1 MVRSAEDLAEGRRRL
16 ARLFQG
22 GQEEGDLRL
31 RCKDGSPLWVHFV
44 ASPIPDGQEGYSGAL
59 VMFSNITLRKEA
71 EKRAL
76 QAERLAAIGQVVAGL
91 AHESGNALQRSQACL
106 RMLALHVEG
115 KPEALD
121 LVYRLQ
127 KAQDHLQYLFEEVR
141 NYAAP
146 INLELCICDLSD
158 IWREA
163 WSQLDF
169 IRQGREVVF
178 REETGGVDPHCHA
191 DRFRLVQVFRN
202 LFDNA
207 LGACRDPVVLSV
219 HCSAAEIAGQPAIQI
234 AVRDN
239 GPGIAAEI
247 RAKIFEPFYTT
258 KTKGTGLGLAIVRR
272 IIEAHAGEIAVGEG
286 AGSGA
291 EILITLPRGEP

>member
-1 MVRSAEDLAEGRRRL
+1 LRDMLKRIQQGERIGAYETVRMR
-16 ARLFQG
+16 
-22 GQEEGDLRL
+22 
-31 RCKDGSPLWVHFV
+31 KDGSRVEV
-44 ASPIPDGQEGYSGAL
+44 SVSAGPIKDAGGQIIAAAKIDRDISK
-59 VMFSNITLRKEA
+59 RKEA
-71 EKRAL
+71 ERRAL

-106 RMLALHVEG
+106 RMLALQVEG

-121 LVYRLQ
+121 LVDRMQ

-146 INLELCICDLSD
+146 VNLELRSCDLSE

-169 IRQGREVVF
+169 VRQGREVAF
-178 REETGGVDPHCHA
+178 REETGGLDLHCHA

-207 LGACRDPVVLSV
+207 LAACRDPVVLSV
-219 HCSAAEIAGQPAIQI
+219 HCSATVIAGQPAIQI

-291 EILITLPRGEP
+291 EILITLPLGEL